1 MNEELARQLCLKVIY
16 GGELTPEETPVFES
30 FVQTDTG
37 QQYLSRSREMKDT
50 LNNIASVE
58 LVAEDQSAMINR
70 FENLLKQNAIES
82 QKKFPLAVSLLIGPI
97 SVLLGISMLTQG
109 WTGVTPLLVGVLAIF
124 GFLAIVLWKHNQRL
138 MNEENVYELMTASLI
153 RSRELPSR
161 VVALLMPG
169 LPAILAGWGF
179 YQFDGP
185 ESGMKYFTL
194 CLVFTLSVTWLLTTI
209 SKYSS
214 RSSDPEGWDWWQDGL
229 KD

>member
-16 GGELTPEETPVFES
+16 GGELTSEETPVFES

-50 LNNIASVE
+50 LNNIANVE

-97 SVLLGISMLTQG
+97 SVLLLISMLTFG
-109 WTGVTPLLVGVLAIF
+109 WTGVTPLLIGALAIF

-138 MNEENVYELMTASLI
+138 MNEENVYELMTASHI

-161 VVALLMPG
+161 VVALLMPV

-194 CLVFTLSVTWLLTTI
+194 CLVFTLGVTWLLTTI
-209 SKYSS
+209 SKNSS
-214 RSSDPEGWDWWQDGL
+214 RSGDPEVWDWWQDGL